1 MTLSGKYAVANRTQ
15 ALVLGFFLL
24 VWAGLVA
31 LLAAAP
37 EVYAQT
43 LKLSDGDRR
52 PAELALLAAL
62 SAFIALLGLG
72 VLRRWRWTFWLI
84 VVAFL
89 FGVLRVLA
97 SFLALTGALPAAGP
111 AWYVLV
117 QALVGLLQ
125 CAIGLAMLAGYRR
138 AGVWGAF

>member
-1 MTLSGKYAVANRTQ
+1 M
-15 ALVLGFFLL
+15 
-24 VWAGLVA
+24 WAGVVA
-31 LLAAAP
+31 ILAAAP
-37 EVYAQT
+37 EVYEQT
-43 LKLSDGDRR
+43 LKLPPGDHR
-52 PAELALLAAL
+52 AVELAFLAAL

-89 FGVLRVLA
+89 FGMLRVPA
-97 SFLALTGALPAAGP
+97 SLLELTGVLPAAGP
-111 AWYVLV
+111 AWYVLF
-117 QALVGLLQ
+117 QALVGVLQ